1 MQIDIPSDD
10 IKKLE
15 QHAAAA
21 GFGHV
26 EQYVSQFVLALAEHP
41 SADELFAPLTETEL
55 AESLAM
61 IDRSMEQI
69 EAGEGLTVDE
79 ARSRAVDELGF
90 AGE

>member
-1 MQIDIPSDD
+1 
-10 IKKLE
+10 
-15 QHAAAA
+15 
-21 GFGHV
+21 
-26 EQYVSQFVLALAEHP
+26 
-41 SADELFAPLTETEL
+41 LFAPLTETEL

-79 ARSRAVDELGF
+79 ARSRTVDELGF